1 MSRDGHAV
9 GAVVFGEFDL
19 SGGTW
24 FPWHRH
30 ATHQLA
36 WTSRSALTVNVGDA
50 HWVLPPS
57 RALWLPAGVQHRTG
71 AARATVLRGIYID
84 PVRCPV
90 DWPEPTM
97 VEVSP
102 LLRELLDYLAGDD
115 LGPAERDHGERL
127 AFDLLRPVR
136 AIPIGVRRPPDER
149 AATIADLLTADPA
162 DSRSLSELAAVAG
175 MSARTLARLFL
186 DGTGGHVRRLAD
198 PGAAAGVVAA
208 AGRRHTADRCGV
220 PGRVRHTE
228 RLRRRLPARG
238 RCLAGPVLP
247 LIEVGKNV
255 RCQSVG

>member
-162 DSRSLSELAAVAG
+162 DPRSLSELAAVAG
-175 MSARTLARLFL
+175 VSARTLARLFL
-186 DGTGGHVRRLAD
+186 DGTGVTFGAWRTQLRLRASL
-198 PGAAAGVVAA
+198 PLLAAGVPLAGVAHRVGYATPSAFVAA
-208 AGRRHTADRCGV
+208 FRREVGV
-220 PGRVRHTE
+220 SPGRYFR
-228 RLRRRLPARG
+228 
-238 RCLAGPVLP
+238 
-247 LIEVGKNV
+247 
-255 RCQSVG
+255 